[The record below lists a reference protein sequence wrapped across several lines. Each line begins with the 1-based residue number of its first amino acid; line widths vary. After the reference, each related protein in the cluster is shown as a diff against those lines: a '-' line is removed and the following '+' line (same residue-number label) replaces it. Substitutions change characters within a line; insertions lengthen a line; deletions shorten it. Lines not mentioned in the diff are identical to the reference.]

1 MRLSLFIFFILF
13 ALSGSFGQRVCGTLK
28 YETSMFN
35 KEFHSNQSNTQSRDT
50 LPDEIISIPVV
61 FHVLYNN
68 AIQNISDAQ
77 ILSQLQ
83 VLNEDYSR
91 LNADAS
97 NTPNVF
103 KPFAADVRI
112 KFCIARADALGRP
125 TNGIIRKHTNNVS
138 YNIDDA
144 MKSSVA
150 GGDDAWDCNRYLNIW
165 VCNLAGH
172 NLGYAT
178 QPGDPADKDGI
189 VIQFDALGKIGNLQP
204 DFNKG
209 RTATHEIGH
218 WLGLKHIWGDSDCGN
233 DGIYDTPQQSSY
245 NNNCPSFPHMSSCSP
260 NSNGDMF
267 MNFMDYTNDACMNLF
282 TTGQKNKIRS
292 LFALNG
298 PRNSFLNSS
307 ACDSVTES
315 AGSVPANSTPAIPSE
330 VSLSI
335 YPNPIDHDL
344 NIVALNG
351 YELKGKSISIYNL
364 TGSLIY
370 KSTGLAAVNKI
381 NLSFLTS
388 GVYLLKI
395 GNNAEKKVFKIIK
408 L

>member
-1 MRLSLFIFFILF
+1 M
-13 ALSGSFGQRVCGTLK
+13 K
-28 YETSMFN
+28 
-35 KEFHSNQSNTQSRDT
+35 
-50 LPDEIISIPVV
+50 
-61 FHVLYNN
+61 NN
-68 AIQNISDAQ
+68 EK
-77 ILSQLQ
+77 
-83 VLNEDYSR
+83 V
-91 LNADAS
+91 
-97 NTPNVF
+97 
-103 KPFAADVRI
+103 
-112 KFCIARADALGRP
+112 
-125 TNGIIRKHTNNVS
+125 
-138 YNIDDA
+138 
-144 MKSSVA
+144 
-150 GGDDAWDCNRYLNIW
+150 
-165 VCNLAGH
+165 
-172 NLGYAT
+172 LGYA
-178 QPGDPADKDGI
+178 QFPGGASTTDGV
-189 VIQFDALGKIGNLQP
+189 VIDDNAFGTTGTVTSP
-204 DFNKG
+204 YNKG
-209 RTATHEIGH
+209 RTATHEIAH

>member
-1 MRLSLFIFFILF
+1 MRLSLFMFFLLV
-13 ALSGSFGQRVCGTLK
+13 AVSGSFGQRVCGTIK
-28 YETSMFN
+28 YAASSSN
-35 KEFHSNQSNTQSRDT
+35 KEFHSNQSNAVSRDT

-68 AIQNISDAQ
+68 ASQNISDAQ
-77 ILSQLQ
+77 IMSQLQ
-83 VLNEDYSR
+83 VLNEDFSR

-97 NTPNVF
+97 NTPNAF

-125 TNGIIRKHTNNVS
+125 TTGIIRKYTTNVS

-144 MKSSVA
+144 MKSSAA
-150 GGDDAWDCNRYLNIW
+150 GGDNAWDGNSYLNIW
-165 VCNLAGH
+165 VCNLSGH

-178 QPGDPADKDGI
+178 QPGDPADKDGV

-204 DFNKG
+204 NFNKG
-209 RTATHEIGH
+209 RTATHEIAH

-233 DGIYDTPQQSSY
+233 DGIYDTPQQSNY